1 MIFFLFSEI
10 RGGLPRGFYLLKR
23 MSATRWPRRH
33 RDQRSRL
40 DLCTTCSGKTPT
52 YRSINGVIYKVQH
65 VRQPFVSKC
74 LGCRCNPCMVYSVV
88 KASITKV
95 VFDVVIISPECISR
109 SDWSSSNCK
118 ELLVAWINSA
128 VLRSHTDF
136 DDVSLNFAFRCRCSK
151 FQLQPP

>member
-1 MIFFLFSEI
+1 MNAKFFLKRFHMRTWQHRLKSILEFVMIFFLFSEI
-10 RGGLPRGFYLLKR
+10 RNCSWGLPPRGFYLLKR

-33 RDQRSRL
+33 RDQRSRH

-95 VFDVVIISPECISR
+95 VFDVVISCHSARVSQYNCEFVQLAELGR
-109 SDWSSSNCK
+109 S
-118 ELLVAWINSA
+118 I
-128 VLRSHTDF
+128 F
-136 DDVSLNFAFRCRCSK
+136 
-151 FQLQPP
+151 